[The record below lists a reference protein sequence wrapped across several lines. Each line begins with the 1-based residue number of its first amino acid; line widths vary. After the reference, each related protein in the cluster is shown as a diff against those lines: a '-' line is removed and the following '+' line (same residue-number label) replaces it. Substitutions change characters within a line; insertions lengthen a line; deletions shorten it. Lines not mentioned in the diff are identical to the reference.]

1 MGFKFKKNNQDGTED
16 KNYSNCKDMKFNL
29 FKKGYVTQSDINYFS
44 LKLLNKFPFISK
56 NISYKFPIFLIDEAQ
71 DTNEIQMNIL
81 KIILNQP
88 NISDFIFIGDFNQ
101 AIFEWNGANPE
112 QFKELMKKHDVIKL
126 NENWR
131 SSQEICNFSFKLS
144 NNSSPSSSVSKFKE
158 FDYTPEII
166 SYDNLD
172 AIITY
177 FLNVCKENDIVI
189 NEDNVAVLTRGN
201 SLLYEILGKKKF
213 YNKNIWIKNNFTKE
227 LIYSKVLH
235 EKYNINESY
244 NQLKYI
250 LISLK

>member
-1 MGFKFKKNNQDGTED
+1 M
-16 KNYSNCKDMKFNL
+16 
-29 FKKGYVTQSDINYFS
+29 
-44 LKLLNKFPFISK
+44 LNKFPFISK

-81 KIILNQP
+81 NQL

-112 QFKELMKKHDVIKL
+112 PFKDLMKKYDVIKL

-144 NNSSPSSSVSKFKE
+144 NNSSLSSSVSKLKE

-177 FLNVCKENDIVI
+177 FLNVCKKNNIII
-189 NEDNVAVLTRGN
+189 NKNNVA
-201 SLLYEILGKKKF
+201 I
-213 YNKNIWIKNNFTKE
+213 
-227 LIYSKVLH
+227 VLH

-244 NQLKYI
+244 NQLEYI
-250 LISLK
+250 LISLKLKNKNISFTDVEIFFNTTNRFNFKKSIFQLLDLMPSTLDKSINLWVDEFILNLSNSNLFKRGIKC